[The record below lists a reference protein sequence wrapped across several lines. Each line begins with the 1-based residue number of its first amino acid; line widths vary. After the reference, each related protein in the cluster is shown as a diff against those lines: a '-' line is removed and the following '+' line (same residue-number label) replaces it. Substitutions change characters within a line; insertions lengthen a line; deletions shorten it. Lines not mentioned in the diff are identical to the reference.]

1 MLPSLSMAE
10 VTGIHISPATWPEP
24 VRGVDEVE
32 AVAGHGLVGDRKY
45 GSRRQISIVSN
56 EELADAAERLEDDI
70 PAGSTRRQV
79 TISEGRFD
87 RTPGSTIRIGEVV
100 VTVNGDCAP
109 CDEMEETIGP
119 GARAALQGLAGVTGT
134 IVSGGTIKVGD
145 QVDLG

>member
-1 MLPSLSMAE
+1 MAE
-10 VTGIHISPATWPEP
+10 VTGIHIASSTWPEP
-24 VRGVDEVE
+24 VRAVDEVV

-45 GSRRQISIVSN
+45 GARRQISIVSD
-56 EELADAAERLEDDI
+56 EELAEAAARLGTDI
-70 PAGSTRRQV
+70 PAGSARRQV
-79 TISEGRFD
+79 TISEGRFN
-87 RTPGSTIRIGEVV
+87 REPGSMIRLGDVV
-100 VTVNGDCAP
+100 VAVNGDCAP